1 MKWVP
6 PPQILN
12 ALLWRSERG
21 CAAVLA
27 FPLAFPECARR
38 PTLDG
43 ILNTMRRITGVIG
56 GALVLLGFLGLI
68 EATAIEALARWW
80 FVPILMLPLGF
91 ALIWEAQITWPEDG
105 SAYPWRT
112 RLSGL
117 IVGVA
122 GVASAALPRGLL
134 MAGLPDNWIADS
146 IAMSA
151 GGVVGVFVFTRLRR
165 SVAQRIERRPD
176 RDRMP
181 TARG

>member
-1 MKWVP
+1 M
-6 PPQILN
+6 
-12 ALLWRSERG
+12 
-21 CAAVLA
+21 A

-38 PTLDG
+38 PSLAG

-56 GALVLLGFLGLI
+56 AALVLLGFLGLI

-80 FVPILMLPLGF
+80 FVPILMVPLGF
-91 ALIWEAQITWPEDG
+91 ALIWETQITWPEDG

-117 IVGVA
+117 IVGV
-122 GVASAALPRGLL
+122 GGLASAATTRGLL

-146 IAMSA
+146 IAMTV
-151 GGVVGVFVFTRLRR
+151 GGVVGVFVYTRLRGP
-165 SVAQRIERRPD
+165 VVQRIERRPD
-176 RDRMP
+176 RDPLP